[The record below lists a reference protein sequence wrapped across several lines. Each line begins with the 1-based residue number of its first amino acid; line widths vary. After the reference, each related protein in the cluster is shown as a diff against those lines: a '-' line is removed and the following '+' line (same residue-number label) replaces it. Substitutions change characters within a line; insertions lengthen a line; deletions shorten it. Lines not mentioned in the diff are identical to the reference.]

1 MAYDHVNECYVDI
14 FKRIVK
20 RGNSTEEVLN
30 RVSRNLVFMRSTWDG
45 LAVASGTRKKITAN
59 RGREDDEAVRICM
72 DYFKELDILTYKP
85 RTMEDIF
92 FQDKSVPK
100 NLNRLHGGLDNRA
113 LQSCY
118 STFLPAFISK
128 MQQREKADT
137 KASVGAGQ
145 DVDADEDVNE
155 EDEEN
160 DEEMFRVQLPDQVND
175 PDVENGLFQDI
186 DPYFP

>member
-1 MAYDHVNECYVDI
+1 
-14 FKRIVK
+14 
-20 RGNSTEEVLN
+20 
-30 RVSRNLVFMRSTWDG
+30 
-45 LAVASGTRKKITAN
+45 
-59 RGREDDEAVRICM
+59 
-72 DYFKELDILTYKP
+72 
-85 RTMEDIF
+85 
-92 FQDKSVPK
+92 
-100 NLNRLHGGLDNRA
+100 
-113 LQSCY
+113 
-118 STFLPAFISK
+118 

-186 DPYFP
+186 DP

>member
-72 DYFKELDILTYKP
+72 DYFKELDILTCKP

-92 FQDKSVPK
+92 FQDKSVPN

-118 STFLPAFISK
+118 STLIFY
-128 MQQREKADT
+128 QH
-137 KASVGAGQ
+137 
-145 DVDADEDVNE
+145 
-155 EDEEN
+155 
-160 DEEMFRVQLPDQVND
+160 
-175 PDVENGLFQDI
+175 LFQRCSKERRLTPI
-186 DPYFP
+186 ARQVLALARMLIHVQMKM